1 MLRDYQEEICSR
13 VREAFKKHRSVMM
26 QMPTGTGKTV
36 VLAEIVREYLNVN
49 VNVNVKGGCN
59 VLIVAHRRELVEQIQ
74 QALLR
79 VMGAEDKSSTSFENH
94 PPSPSLPLKKG
105 LHRFPL
111 NPLSPQG
118 TGDLKPGRLGLY
130 SQTSSRPCGVARE
143 LPTQQSCDYLSAEGA
158 AARESCDCLTRE
170 GCDCLGSEGAA
181 AHIAVHSIQWL
192 SRNIEKVK
200 GKPGVVIVDEAHHAV
215 AKTYRMMWEVWPEA
229 KFLGLT
235 ATPYRLSGE
244 GFTDLF
250 EVMVESW
257 SVKRFIAEGW
267 LSAFDYYS
275 ILPESDEQRLIDSL
289 KKRGADGDFLMK
301 EMHEALD
308 VTPCIERLFESFERF
323 AYDKKGI
330 VYAIDIEHA
339 EHIAEYYRQ
348 QGVAAYAI
356 SSKTSL
362 PERKRLIEA
371 FRKSKIFEE
380 KSSNDIFENHPPSP
394 SLRVKKGLV
403 TEKVFLP
410 HPSSPARRGSTSLL
424 NPPLLRREDLKP
436 GRPGLYSQTSSRPC
450 GVARELPTQQSCDCL
465 CAEGAAAR
473 ESCDYLGSEG
483 CDCLVQVLVS
493 VDLFSEGFDCPDV
506 EFIQMAR
513 PTLSLAKY
521 LQMVGRGLR
530 AHKGKACCTIIDNVG
545 LYRAFGLPSAD
556 RDWNDAFCGY
566 ANERIKELWFLKID
580 TGWFPSSLLEN
591 RGDNVVKIVSH
602 EGMTDQY
609 KGLDNTGFERM
620 QNKDGRTVWRDRV
633 NGVTFEHKPVVVDFS
648 GLELSTEDGVM
659 LYPRIASPLIDK
671 DNGIHYNLL
680 KMQVGDGILW
690 KKRYVSLSNPAR
702 VYRLEETHQNGLRV
716 FRDDWG
722 NVYLQQDPDH
732 SPVAET
738 DVSREEMMSCC
749 NEGLQ
754 RLRRINDDAKN
765 NMRAALINKYP
776 VMIIEE
782 TLSEEKLQ
790 RITLADRKMR
800 SRTERWLDL
809 KTDYVYS
816 QKPEII
822 KRGWVELA
830 QVDGLIYVRNIHGLS
845 GWAFPNY
852 DIRMDE
858 RLCVIGNVLVMRNR
872 SVSVVYKI
880 VKKSED
886 MTMFIVDN
894 LINRYMIINKPGM
907 ELEKHYL
914 SK

>member
-1 MLRDYQEEICSR
+1 MYMLRDYQEEICSR

-79 VMGAEDKSSTSFENH
+79 VMGA
-94 PPSPSLPLKKG
+94 
-105 LHRFPL
+105 
-111 NPLSPQG
+111 
-118 TGDLKPGRLGLY
+118 
-130 SQTSSRPCGVARE
+130 GVARE
-143 LPTQQSCDYLSAEGA
+143 LPTQQSCD
-158 AARESCDCLTRE
+158 CL
-170 GCDCLGSEGAA
+170 
-181 AHIAVHSIQWL
+181 IQVHSIQWL

-215 AKTYRMMWEVWPEA
+215 AKTYRMMWEAWPEA

-371 FRKSKIFEE
+371 FR
-380 KSSNDIFENHPPSP
+380 N
-394 SLRVKKGLV
+394 R
-403 TEKVFLP
+403 VFLP

-450 GVARELPTQQSCDCL
+450 GVARELPTQQSCDYL
-465 CAEGAAAR
+465 SAEGAAAQ
-473 ESCDYLGSEG
+473 ES

-609 KGLDNTGFERM
+609 KELDNTGFERM

-754 RLRRINDDAKN
+754 RLRRINDDVKN

-830 QVDGLIYVRNIHGLS
+830 QVDGLVYVRNIHGLS

-894 LINRYMIINKPGM
+894 LLNRYMIINKPGM

>member
-1 MLRDYQEEICSR
+1 MYMLRDYQEEICSR

-79 VMGAEDKSSTSFENH
+79 VMGA
-94 PPSPSLPLKKG
+94 
-105 LHRFPL
+105 
-111 NPLSPQG
+111 
-118 TGDLKPGRLGLY
+118 
-130 SQTSSRPCGVARE
+130 GVARE
-143 LPTQQSCDYLSAEGA
+143 LPTQQSCDYLSA
-158 AARESCDCLTRE
+158 
-170 GCDCLGSEGAA
+170 EGAA

-215 AKTYRMMWEVWPEA
+215 AKTYRMMWEAWPEA

-371 FRKSKIFEE
+371 FRK
-380 KSSNDIFENHPPSP
+380 
-394 SLRVKKGLV
+394 R
-403 TEKVFLP
+403 VFLP
-410 HPSSPARRGSTSLL
+410 HPSSPARRGSTSPSA
-424 NPPLLRREDLKP
+424 PPPQEGEPTGKP
-436 GRPGLYSQTSSRPC
+436 AVLYSQTSSRPC

-473 ESCDYLGSEG
+473 EGAVGLLGADGRS
-483 CDCLVQVLVS
+483 VQVLVS

-609 KGLDNTGFERM
+609 KELDNTGFERM

-872 SVSVVYKI
+872 SVSVVYEI

-894 LINRYMIINKPGM
+894 LLNRYMIINKPGM

>member
-1 MLRDYQEEICSR
+1 MYMLRDYQEEICSR

-49 VNVNVKGGCN
+49 VNVKGGCN

-79 VMGAEDKSSTSFENH
+79 VMGA
-94 PPSPSLPLKKG
+94 
-105 LHRFPL
+105 
-111 NPLSPQG
+111 
-118 TGDLKPGRLGLY
+118 
-130 SQTSSRPCGVARE
+130 GVARE
-143 LPTQQSCDYLSAEGA
+143 LPTQQSCD
-158 AARESCDCLTRE
+158 CL
-170 GCDCLGSEGAA
+170 
-181 AHIAVHSIQWL
+181 IQVHSIQWL

-215 AKTYRMMWEVWPEA
+215 AKTYRMMWEAWPEA

-371 FRKSKIFEE
+371 FRKSKIFED
-380 KSSNDIFENHPPSP
+380 KSSNDIFENHPSSR
-394 SLRVKKGLV
+394 SLPLKKGLV

-410 HPSSPARRGSTSLL
+410 HPSSPARRGSTSPSA
-424 NPPLLRREDLKP
+424 PPPQEGAPTGKP
-436 GRPGLYSQTSSRPC
+436 AVLYSQTSSRPC

-473 ESCDYLGSEG
+473 ESCDCLTREG
-483 CDCLVQVLVS
+483 CDCFIQVLVS

-530 AHKGKACCTIIDNVG
+530 AHQGKECVTIIDNVG
-545 LYRAFGLPSAD
+545 LYRRFGLPSGE
-556 RDWNDAFCGY
+556 RDW
-566 ANERIKELWFLKID
+566 ERYFEGLKDEKNKELKYLDLNVNFDLNID
-580 TGWFPSSLLEN
+580 NNSVREE
-591 RGDNVVKIVSH
+591 RGADLVKIIGH
-602 EGMTDQY
+602 EGMATRFE
-609 KGLDNTGFERM
+609 KIGKEGFERKR
-620 QNKDGRTVWRDRV
+620 KDVLLDGKRKKVWIWRDTLT
-633 NGVTFEHKPVVVDFS
+633 GITFERHPVVVDFKGVEMMTDD
-648 GLELSTEDGVM
+648 GLTF
-659 LYPRIASPLIDK
+659 YPRIRSKWVDEK
-671 DNGIHYNLL
+671 SGINRKALET
-680 KMQVGDGILW
+680 QVGDGFGW
-690 KKRYVSLSNPAR
+690 MKKYVSLREPDKVYELQEVMENGMR
-702 VYRLEETHQNGLRV
+702 VYKDEDGKT
-716 FRDDWG
+716 FF
-722 NVYLQQDPDH
+722 QQDPDCPLVNEEKAGGKKAFMALCDKRKKEWEEKVMERRRDGFININGETVFKYEH
-732 SPVAET
+732 RPVERTRGFVNLVYDGDLVYITNIHEERFIAYHNWEIRADDGVCTIGNKLYLKSKKDGKALRISKRSGDFQMFVVNVPVMAE
-738 DVSREEMMSCC
+738 D
-749 NEGLQ
+749 NEQ
-754 RLRRINDDAKN
+754 RLLVMDAK
-765 NMRAALINKYP
+765 M
-776 VMIIEE
+776 MI
-782 TLSEEKLQ
+782 
-790 RITLADRKMR
+790 
-800 SRTERWLDL
+800 
-809 KTDYVYS
+809 
-816 QKPEII
+816 
-822 KRGWVELA
+822 
-830 QVDGLIYVRNIHGLS
+830 
-845 GWAFPNY
+845 
-852 DIRMDE
+852 
-858 RLCVIGNVLVMRNR
+858 
-872 SVSVVYKI
+872 
-880 VKKSED
+880 
-886 MTMFIVDN
+886 
-894 LINRYMIINKPGM
+894 INRYGKNV
-907 ELEKHYL
+907 ECQRV
-914 SK
+914 